1 MSATRLFKGH
11 RDNIPSPK
19 DITMTFVTR
28 RQALRVGAYGL
39 GLGLGALHRPLTA
52 WADAPRPSST
62 HPERILVVV
71 ELSGGNDG
79 LNTVV
84 PYGDDRYYQLRP
96 TLGIPAKSLRT
107 IDEHFGFHPALFG
120 FERLY
125 RDGKLAVIH
134 GCGYDKPI
142 LSHFSSMGFWHTGI
156 PHTGEKLGW
165 LGRLADAL
173 DPQVSRNYLVNI
185 ATAQSLAVRSRHHSP
200 LVFYDPE
207 SFSRKGVYQQQ
218 PVFQRLSQGRSTH
231 KDDDK
236 HQLKKRSSSTLN
248 PSLAF
253 LNGLVENAT
262 HSAAFVRQAWAD
274 YDSPVDYGARS
285 AGLGL
290 DLRKVAALI
299 NADMPARLYY
309 VSYAGNVFDTH
320 VHQLDLHARLLT
332 YSADALRA
340 FIDDLGR
347 IGRGKDVTVMVFTEF
362 GRRVP
367 ENASKGTDHGT
378 ATPVFV
384 LGDSVRGGLY
394 GSPPSLTELDDG
406 NLRYTTDFRRVY
418 ATLIK
423 EWLGY
428 PDPAALLRGEFET
441 FGMFA

>member
-1 MSATRLFKGH
+1 MSATRLF
-11 RDNIPSPK
+11 
-19 DITMTFVTR
+19 TR

-39 GLGLGALHRPLTA
+39 GLGLGALRRPLTT
-52 WADAPRPSST
+52 WADAPRPSAA

-79 LNTVV
+79 LNTLV

-125 RDGKLAVIH
+125 RDGKLAVVH

-173 DPQVSRNYLVNI
+173 DPEVSRNYLVNI

-218 PVFQRLSQGRSTH
+218 PVFQRLSQGRATP
-231 KDDDK
+231 
-236 HQLKKRSSSTLN
+236 N
-248 PSLAF
+248 ASLAF

-309 VSYAGNVFDTH
+309 ASYAGNVFDTH

-340 FIDDLGR
+340 FIEDLGR

-384 LGDSVRGGLY
+384 LGDSVSGGLY

-406 NLRYTTDFRRVY
+406 NLHYTTDFRRVY

>member
-1 MSATRLFKGH
+1 MSTTRLF
-11 RDNIPSPK
+11 
-19 DITMTFVTR
+19 TR

-39 GLGLGALHRPLTA
+39 GLGLGALRRPLTA

-125 RDGKLAVIH
+125 RAGKLAVVH

-173 DPQVSRNYLVNI
+173 DPQVNRNYLVNI
-185 ATAQSLAVRSRHHSP
+185 ATAQSLAVRSRYHSP

-207 SFSRKGVYQQQ
+207 SFSRTGVYQQQ
-218 PVFQRLSQGRSTH
+218 PVFQRLSQGRSTP
-231 KDDDK
+231 
-236 HQLKKRSSSTLN
+236 N
-248 PSLAF
+248 ASLAF

-262 HSAAFVRQAWAD
+262 HSAAFVRQAWAE

-340 FIDDLGR
+340 FIEDLGR

-394 GSPPSLTELDDG
+394 GSPPSLTELD
-406 NLRYTTDFRRVY
+406 
-418 ATLIK
+418 
-423 EWLGY
+423 
-428 PDPAALLRGEFET
+428 
-441 FGMFA
+441 